1 MNQTLRTTDK
11 RLPAKRADSEQSQY
25 LTFSLQNEL
34 FAIGILHIKEIL
46 EYGSL
51 TPVPLM
57 PAFIRGVINLRGAVV
72 PVIDLAARFGGG
84 QSQLNKRSCIVIV
97 EINAQ
102 AQQQSIGILVDS
114 VSEVLEIPP
123 VDVEPAPS
131 FGVRIRSDFI
141 SGMGKVND
149 KFVIILDVDHVLS
162 IEELAQLSDSADA
175 LAQNANE

>member
-114 VSEVLEIPP
+114 VSEVLEIPA

>member
-72 PVIDLAARFGGG
+72 PVIDLAARFGSG

-102 AQQQSIGILVDS
+102 GQQQSIGILVDS
-114 VSEVLEIPP
+114 VSEVLEIPA

>member
-102 AQQQSIGILVDS
+102 GQQQSIGILVDS
-114 VSEVLEIPP
+114 VSEVLEIPA